1 MGARR
6 RLRLGFESTDGYFAD
21 MESRKPESLKSILE
35 PRSIAVIGAS
45 RRHDTIGYAILDSL
59 LRDDYAG
66 AVYPVNP
73 HADVVHSMRAY
84 PSIGAVPVPVDLAV
98 IVVPKEHVLDVA
110 ASCGEAGVKGLVVI
124 SAGFREVGGEGV
136 RREHELL
143 ECVRRYGMRMVGPN
157 CMGVLNTDPS
167 VSMNATFAPTTPPT
181 GNVAFLSQSG
191 ALGVTILDYAREY
204 GIGVSKF
211 ISLGNKADI
220 SSNDALEY
228 LEHDDSTSVILMY
241 LENFGNPRRF
251 TRIARQVTQVKPVIA
266 VKAARTGAGARA
278 ASSHTGAMVGLDVA
292 TDALFAQC
300 GVIRV
305 DTVEGLFDMA
315 MGFGNA
321 PLPRGDRVA
330 VVTNAGGP
338 GIIIADAVESQ
349 NLQVAELS
357 EPTRERL
364 RASLPE
370 EASVNNP
377 VDMIASADADSY
389 RAVLETVL
397 EDEGVDAVI
406 ASFVPPL
413 GVQAEDVARAITDTA
428 AGRPEPAFAVLMG
441 RKGLKESR
449 ALLNAAS
456 VPAFI
461 FPESA
466 VRALVGMSRYR
477 RWLERPGGAVRVFD
491 DVDKKRVGEIV
502 AAALAKGRRRLSE
515 IDALSLLA
523 AYGLPVV
530 KSRAAVT
537 AEEAVR
543 AAQSVGFP
551 VVLKV
556 MAPEVSHKSDIG
568 GVIVGLQ
575 SPREVRGAYY
585 EIVDRLTESGV
596 GRDHV
601 EGVLVQEMVTGGRET
616 IIGTAFDPSFGPLIM
631 FGLGGIYV
639 EALGD
644 VAFRVHPVS
653 DIDAAE
659 MIRQVKGYKLLEGV
673 RGERGVDVASLEE
686 AIQRISQLVGD
697 FPQIAELDINPFVVF
712 DPGRHPV
719 AVDARVILSPGALG
733 DAGQPPL
740 DAVASS

>member
-1 MGARR
+1 MQ
-6 RLRLGFESTDGYFAD
+6 
-21 MESRKPESLKSILE
+21 SRTSDALESILE

-45 RRHDTIGYAILDSL
+45 RRQDTIGYVILDSL
-59 LRDDYAG
+59 LRDNYAG

-73 HADVVHSMRAY
+73 RAEVVHSMRAY
-84 PSIGAVPVPVDLAV
+84 PTIGAVPGTVDLAV
-98 IVVPKEHVLDVA
+98 IVVPKEHVLEVA
-110 ASCGEAGVKGLVVI
+110 EACGEAGVKGLVVI
-124 SAGFREVGGEGV
+124 SAGFREVGGEGT
-136 RREHELL
+136 RREQELL

-167 VSMNATFAPTTPPT
+167 ISMNATFAPTTPPT

-191 ALGVTILDYAREY
+191 AMGVTILDYAREY

-228 LEHDDSTSVILMY
+228 LKRDDSTSVILMY

-251 TRIARQVTQVKPVIA
+251 TRIAREVTQLKPVIA

-278 ASSHTGAMVGLDVA
+278 ASSHTGAMAGRDVA

-338 GIIIADAVESQ
+338 GIIIADALESH
-349 NLQVAELS
+349 NLRVAEFS
-357 EPTRERL
+357 QATRARL
-364 RASLPE
+364 RGSLPE

-377 VDMIASADADSY
+377 VDMIASADAGSY

-397 EDEGVDAVI
+397 EDDGVDAVI

-413 GVQAEDVARAITDTA
+413 GVHAEDVARAITDTA
-428 AGRPEPAFAVLMG
+428 AGRDEPAFAVLMG
-441 RKGLKESR
+441 RKGLRESR

-466 VRALVGMSRYR
+466 VRALVGMTRYR
-477 RWLERPGGAVRVFD
+477 RWLERPGGTVRVFE
-491 DVDKKRVGEIV
+491 DVDRPRVEEIV
-502 AAALAKGRRRLSE
+502 SASLAAGRRRLSE
-515 IDALSLLA
+515 VDALSVLA
-523 AYGLPVV
+523 AYGLGVAP
-530 KSRAAVT
+530 SQQAAT
-537 AEEAVR
+537 AEEAVS
-543 AAQSVGFP
+543 AARSVGFP

-556 MAPEVSHKSDIG
+556 MAPELSHKSDVG

-575 SPREVRGAYY
+575 SVREVRGAYY
-585 EIVDRLTESGV
+585 EIIDRLAESGIE
-596 GRDHV
+596 RDRV
-601 EGVLVQEMVTGGRET
+601 QGVLVQEMVTGGRET
-616 IIGTAFDPSFGPLIM
+616 IIGATFDPSFGPLIM

-644 VAFRVHPVS
+644 VAFRVHPVT
-653 DIDAAE
+653 DVDAAE
-659 MIRQVKGYKLLEGV
+659 MIRQVKAYKLLEGV
-673 RGERGVDVASLEE
+673 RGEKGVDIASLEE

-697 FPQIAELDINPFVVF
+697 FPQIAELDINPLVVF
-712 DPGRHPV
+712 EPGERPM
-719 AVDARVILSPGALG
+719 AVDARVILSNDVPE
-733 DAGQPPL
+733 
-740 DAVASS
+740 DAVPAPADATPGR

>member
-1 MGARR
+1 MQ
-6 RLRLGFESTDGYFAD
+6 
-21 MESRKPESLKSILE
+21 SRTSDTLKSIIE

-45 RRHDTIGYAILDSL
+45 RRRDTIGYVILDSL
-59 LRDDYAG
+59 LRDNYTG

-73 HADVVHSMRAY
+73 RAEVVHSMRAY
-84 PSIGAVPVPVDLAV
+84 PTIGAVPGTVDLAV
-98 IVVPKEHVLDVA
+98 IVVPKEHVLEVA
-110 ASCGEAGVKGLVVI
+110 ESCGEAGVKGLVVI
-124 SAGFREVGGEGV
+124 SAGFREVGGEGT
-136 RREHELL
+136 RREQELL

-167 VSMNATFAPTTPPT
+167 VAMNATFAPTTPPT

-191 ALGVTILDYAREY
+191 AMGVTILDYAREY

-251 TRIARQVTQVKPVIA
+251 TRIAREVTQVKPVIA

-278 ASSHTGAMVGLDVA
+278 ASSHTGALAGRDVA

-338 GIIIADAVESQ
+338 GIIIADALESQ
-349 NLQVAELS
+349 NLRVAELS
-357 EPTRERL
+357 EATRERL
-364 RASLPE
+364 RSSLPE

-377 VDMIASADADSY
+377 VDMIASADAGSY

-397 EDEGVDAVI
+397 EDDGVDAVI

-413 GVQAEDVARAITDTA
+413 GVHAEDVARAITDTA
-428 AGRPEPAFAVLMG
+428 AGRDEPTFAVLMG
-441 RKGLKESR
+441 RKGLRESR
-449 ALLNAAS
+449 VLLNAAS

-466 VRALVGMSRYR
+466 VRALVGMTRYR
-477 RWLERPGGAVRVFD
+477 RWLERPGGTVRVFE
-491 DVDKKRVGEIV
+491 DVDKARVEKVV
-502 AAALAKGRRRLSE
+502 AATLAAGRRRLSE
-515 IDALSLLA
+515 VDALSVLA
-523 AYGLPVV
+523 AYGLGVAP
-530 KSRAAVT
+530 SLPAAT
-537 AEEAVR
+537 AEEAVS
-543 AAQSVGFP
+543 AARSVGFP

-556 MAPEVSHKSDIG
+556 MAPELSHKSDVG

-575 SPREVRGAYY
+575 STREVRGAYY
-585 EIVDRLTESGV
+585 EIIDRLAESGIEGDRV
-596 GRDHV
+596 Q
-601 EGVLVQEMVTGGRET
+601 GVLVQEMISGGRET
-616 IIGTAFDPSFGPLIM
+616 IIGATFDPSFGPLIM

-644 VAFRVHPVS
+644 VAFRVHPVT
-653 DIDAAE
+653 DVDAAE
-659 MIRQVKGYKLLEGV
+659 MIRQVKAYKLLEGV
-673 RGERGVDVASLEE
+673 RGEKGVDIASLEE

-697 FPQIAELDINPFVVF
+697 FPQIAELDINPLVIFE
-712 DPGRHPV
+712 PGRHPM
-719 AVDARVILSPGALG
+719 AVDTRVILSDDALEDAEPAPATPGR
-733 DAGQPPL
+733 
-740 DAVASS
+740 

>member
-1 MGARR
+1 MK
-6 RLRLGFESTDGYFAD
+6 LTQ
-21 MESRKPESLKSILE
+21 PETLKVIFE
-35 PRSIAVIGAS
+35 PRSVAVIGAS
-45 RRHDTIGYAILDSL
+45 RRRDTIGYVILDSL
-59 LRDDYAG
+59 LRDGYSG

-73 HADVVHSMRAY
+73 RADVVHSIRAY
-84 PSIGAVPVPVDLAV
+84 PTIGDVPGPVDLAV
-98 IVVPKEHVLDVA
+98 IVVPKERVVQVA
-110 ASCGEAGVKGLVVI
+110 IECGEAGVKGLVVI

-136 RREHELL
+136 VREQDLL
-143 ECVRRYGMRMVGPN
+143 DQVRKYGMRLVGPN
-157 CMGVLNTDPS
+157 CMGVLNTDPDIR
-167 VSMNATFAPTTPPT
+167 MNATFAPTTPAA

-191 ALGVTILDYAREY
+191 AMGVTILDYAREY

-211 ISLGNKADI
+211 LSLGNKADI
-220 SSNDALEY
+220 SGNDAIEY
-228 LEHDDSTSVILMY
+228 LGGDERTSVILMY
-241 LENFGNPRRF
+241 LESFGNPRRF

-266 VKAARTGAGARA
+266 VKAARTRAGARA

-321 PLPRGDRVA
+321 PLPKDDRVA

-338 GIIIADAVESQ
+338 GIIIADALESR
-349 NLQVAELS
+349 NLRVAEFTD
-357 EPTRERL
+357 ETREAL
-364 RASLPE
+364 RRSLPE
-370 EASVNNP
+370 EASVSNP

-389 RAVLETVL
+389 RGVLETVL
-397 EDEGVDAVI
+397 EDPGVDAVI

-413 GVQAEDVARAITDTA
+413 GVHAEDVARAITDTA
-428 AGRPEPAFAVLMG
+428 AGREEPTFAVLMG

-449 ALLNAAS
+449 ALLHAAS

-466 VRALVGMSRYR
+466 VRALVGMDRYR
-477 RWLERPGGAVRVFD
+477 RWLERPAGEVRCFE
-491 DVDKKRVGEIV
+491 DVNVRRVKGLLEK
-502 AAALAKGRRRLSE
+502 ALRRGRSRLSE
-515 IDALSLLA
+515 CDALDLLE
-523 AYGLPVV
+523 AYGIPVAP
-530 KSRAAVT
+530 SRAAAT
-537 AEEAVR
+537 AEEAIE
-543 AAQSVGFP
+543 AAGAVGYP

-556 MAPEVSHKSDIG
+556 MAPEIKHKSDIG

-575 SPREVRGAYY
+575 SAREVRGAYH
-585 EIVDRLTESGV
+585 EVMDQLAEKGVSSDDVD
-596 GRDHV
+596 
-601 EGVLVQEMVTGGRET
+601 GVLIQQMVTGGRET

-644 VAFRVHPVS
+644 VVFRVHPVS

-659 MIRQVKGYKLLEGV
+659 MIRQVKGYRLLEGV
-673 RGERGVDVASLEE
+673 RGEKGVDLAALQE

-697 FPQIAELDINPFVVF
+697 FPQVAELDINPFVVF
-712 DPGRHPV
+712 EPGRQPT
-719 AVDARVILSPGALG
+719 AVDARVVLSSEALG
-733 DAGQPPL
+733 ESAPGGAGRG
-740 DAVASS
+740 AAG

>member
-1 MGARR
+1 MNVTRPN
-6 RLRLGFESTDGYFAD
+6 T
-21 MESRKPESLKSILE
+21 LKTIFE
-35 PRSIAVIGAS
+35 PRSIAVVGAS
-45 RRHDTIGYAILDSL
+45 RRADTIGYVILDSL
-59 LRDDYAG
+59 LRDRYSG

-73 HADVVHSMRAY
+73 RADVVHSMRAY
-84 PSIGAVPVPVDLAV
+84 PSIGDVPGPVDLAM
-98 IVVPKEHVLDVA
+98 IVVPKELVLEVA
-110 ASCGEAGVKGLVVI
+110 VECGEAGVKSLVVI
-124 SAGFREVGGEGV
+124 SAGFREVGGEGAV
-136 RREHELL
+136 REKDLL
-143 ECVRRYGMRMVGPN
+143 DQVRKYGMRMVGPN
-157 CMGVLNTDPS
+157 CMGVLNTDPKI
-167 VSMNATFAPTTPPT
+167 SMNATFAPTAPAP

-191 ALGVTILDYAREY
+191 AMGVTILDYAREY

-220 SSNDALEY
+220 SGNDALEY
-228 LEHDDSTSVILMY
+228 LRDDEHTSVILMY
-241 LENFGNPRRF
+241 LESFGNPRHF
-251 TRIARQVTQVKPVIA
+251 TRIARELTQLKPVVA
-266 VKAARTGAGARA
+266 VKAARTRAGARA

-292 TDALFAQC
+292 TDALFSQC

-321 PLPRGDRVA
+321 PLPKGDRVA

-338 GIIIADAVESQ
+338 GIIIADALESQ
-349 NLQVAELS
+349 NLQVADFTEG
-357 EPTRERL
+357 TRERL

-397 EDEGVDAVI
+397 DDPGVDAVI

-413 GVQAEDVARAITDTA
+413 GVHAVDVARAITDTA
-428 AGRPEPAFAVLMG
+428 AGREEPALAVLMG

-449 ALLNAAS
+449 ALLHAAS

-466 VRALVGMSRYR
+466 VRALTGMSRYR
-477 RWLERPGGAVRVFD
+477 RWLERPTGVVKRFG
-491 DVDKKRVGEIV
+491 DVDEAGAKKILDTAMEADRLRLGEC
-502 AAALAKGRRRLSE
+502 
-515 IDALSLLA
+515 DALSLLK
-523 AYGLPVV
+523 AYGIPTVP
-530 KSRAAVT
+530 SRSAQT
-537 AEEAVR
+537 ADEAIE
-543 AAQSVGFP
+543 ASEAVGFP

-556 MAPEVSHKSDIG
+556 MAPEVSHKTDIG

-575 SPREVRGAYY
+575 STREVRGAFH
-585 EIVDRLTESGV
+585 EIMERLADSGV
-596 GRDHV
+596 ESDDV
-601 EGVLVQEMVTGGRET
+601 EGVLVQQMVAGGRET

-639 EALGD
+639 EVLGD
-644 VAFRVHPVS
+644 VVFRVHPVS

-659 MIRQVKGYKLLEGV
+659 MIRQVKGYKLLEGL
-673 RGERGVDVASLEE
+673 RGERGVDFNALEE

-697 FPQIAELDINPFVVF
+697 FPQVAELDINPFITF
-712 DPGRHPV
+712 EPGRTPM
-719 AVDARVILSPGALG
+719 AVDARVVLSRETLEGSHTATLRTT
-733 DAGQPPL
+733 
-740 DAVASS
+740 ASV